1 MDQGLGD
8 EVTHLGA
15 EEGVRFQRK
24 ESEYSLKPESRD
36 MLGPQEMFIP
46 VEGDYSQDPAEEFA
60 AQEGK
65 ILYGSVDN
73 VNGSE
78 QPHAK
83 SGVLDDA
90 GVMVEELRVT
100 KYNGSNLAI
109 VGTSNYRERMQG
121 KQSQWQHLYKLAGGL
136 GGGSS
141 RGGTLYRDNSQTLSS
156 FWEDMDCTPLAE
168 LSAQKP
174 CADDHNDMMEQ
185 LTSAEIKGASGNN
198 HGGIRTKILSKS
210 GFSEFFVKQTLKG
223 KGIICKGP
231 PHDGFPAES
240 KDQNNLKVAS
250 STVAASDLSPSL
262 APKTVM
268 PSTDVIAA
276 LPSPDGISGP
286 RTGGSDHDGIS
297 LRQWLK
303 VGRQKASKF
312 ERLYIFRQIVNVVD
326 YYHSQG
332 TALKDLRPS
341 CFRLLPSNK
350 VKFIGSPV
358 RREMLESA
366 MDQNTLQSDSFF
378 VRKRPMKQIMLPP
391 AALYAKKLKFI
402 ENKNFIGQWHQYPS
416 IPGYKCETAY
426 DSNANITCPRDSC
439 TEYNEDNL
447 ITQCETQSKS
457 SSSSPF
463 TSSIAQQQLASL
475 GDQLEEKWYTSPEE
489 PGEGGCTISSNIYC
503 LGVVLF
509 EVRCCFFIYQ
519 LTFPSQLLYYCYS

>member
-8 EVTHLGA
+8 EVTPLGA

-36 MLGPQEMFIP
+36 MLGPREMFIP

-60 AQEGK
+60 VQEGK
-65 ILYGSVDN
+65 VLYRSVDN

-78 QPHAK
+78 QPHAS
-83 SGVLDDA
+83 SGGLDDA

-100 KYNGSNLAI
+100 NYNGSNLAI

-121 KQSQWQHLYKLAGGL
+121 KQSQWQHLYKLADGL

-141 RGGTLYRDNSQTLSS
+141 CGDTMYRDNSQTLSS

-185 LTSAEIKGASGNN
+185 LTSAEKKGASGNN

-231 PHDGFPAES
+231 PRDGFPAES

-250 STVAASDLSPSL
+250 STVAASDISPSL

-286 RTGGSDHDGIS
+286 RTGGSDHDGVS

-312 ERLYIFRQIVNVVD
+312 ECLYIFRQIVNVVD

-350 VKFIGSPV
+350 VKFVGSPV

-366 MDQNTLQSDSFF
+366 MDQNTLQSDSFL

-391 AALYAKKLKFI
+391 AALYAKKLKFS

-426 DSNANITCPRDSC
+426 DSNANITRPQDSC

-447 ITQCETQSKS
+447 TTQCETQSKS

-463 TSSIAQQQLASL
+463 TSSMAQQQLSSL

-489 PGEGGCTISSNIYC
+489 PSEGGCTISSNIYC

-509 EVRCCFFIYQ
+509 EVSCCFFIY
-519 LTFPSQLLYYCYS
+519 